1 MNLAQNVDGTGRL
14 KVRHIHRNKYK
25 LTADLVTDG
34 LGFGGKIYTIDLP
47 TNYEN
52 RHITS
57 MLHDYNRGDRTFT
70 FIRKEYDN

>member
-14 KVRHIHRNKYK
+14 KIQQVHRNKYS
-25 LTADLVTDG
+25 LSVDFVTDG

-47 TNYEN
+47 TNYES

-57 MLHDYNRGDRTFT
+57 MLHDYNRGNRTFT
-70 FIRKEYDN
+70 FTGKRK